1 MWGLD
6 LEAMADQMNLER
18 AFAADDETLK
28 VESPIKYEEV
38 LRVIKARLTTALRK
52 VYSQ

>member
-6 LEAMADQMNLER
+6 LEAMADQMNLEL
-18 AFAADDETLK
+18 AFALAGRTER
-28 VESPIKYEEV
+28 PIQYEEV